1 MATATQLQ
9 PGLTAQFRQIIQAD
23 HLSQAYIFVG
33 QRGTG
38 KGAMAQWI
46 AQRLFCTNLQDGSPC
61 GQCAECQRIAS
72 GNNPD
77 VLTVRPEGQSIKTDA
92 VRALKDEMSKSSM
105 EGHSRVFII
114 EDADKMTT
122 GAANSLLKFFEEP
135 YPGMVIILTTT
146 AKNRL
151 LPTVLSR
158 AQIIQF
164 PAPSVPQVAAHL
176 EEAGVDKNISTL
188 LASLTKDIAAGEA
201 LAADEDF
208 GKQLQACLGLLALL
222 AADDRMAFPYV
233 QTDLMKTVSDR
244 PGQERVLA
252 ILAAAFSEA
261 LARSYGREPLV
272 LPNASEIT
280 GLSSLGPA
288 RLAAGL
294 AAALEAAEL
303 LRSNVGFQADV
314 ERFCLRV
321 LNRQ

>member
-9 PGLTAQFRQIIQAD
+9 PGLTTQFKQIIALD
-23 HLSQAYIFVG
+23 HLSQAYIFAG
-33 QRGTG
+33 LRGTG
-38 KGAMAQWI
+38 KTAVAQWI
-46 AQRLFCTNLQDGSPC
+46 AQRLFCTDLQAGMPC
-61 GQCAECQRIAS
+61 GRCAECLRIAS

-114 EDADKMTT
+114 EDADKMTP

-164 PAPSVPQVAAHL
+164 PAPSVQQVAAHL
-176 EEAGVDKNISTL
+176 EEAGVDKGMSTL
-188 LASLTKDIAAGEA
+188 LASLSKDIATGEA
-201 LAADEDF
+201 LAADETF
-208 GKQLQACLGLLALL
+208 AKQLQTCLGLLSLL
-222 AADDRMAFPYV
+222 AADDRMAFPFI
-233 QTDLMKTVSDR
+233 QTGLMKTVSDR

-252 ILAAAFSEA
+252 IIAAAFSEA
-261 LARSYGREPLV
+261 LARAYGREPLV
-272 LPNASEIT
+272 LPRAPELT
-280 GLSSLGPA
+280 ELSKLGST

-294 AAALEAAEL
+294 AAALDASQL
-303 LRSNVGFQADV
+303 LRSNVSFQADV

-321 LNRQ
+321 LNRK